1 MSVSENRGFS
11 PQIIYFNKVFHYKPS
26 ILGKHPYFWK
36 TPMTSFWWIFTWK
49 LVVTSELSCCLWRQQ
64 VGAGRG
70 SYEVVAGAQGK
81 GGQNMAIWRR
91 VPGQNSTKNDFK
103 VGKSIWKKSHRIC
116 CPWFVST
123 LCSLK
128 CFSMKIGWYLNP
140 ATCASCASWWRWARN
155 VATFETWCNNES
167 GMKRKVNADGNESF
181 TKICVCGTCPM
192 ELGCCH
198 DRSWIDQ
205 LEDALLWPRVLQ
217 LQRYHARLRREES
230 MCVIYSFVLYL
241 IWARESS
248 PWNRENVC

>member
-1 MSVSENRGFS
+1 
-11 PQIIYFNKVFHYKPS
+11 
-26 ILGKHPYFWK
+26 
-36 TPMTSFWWIFTWK
+36 MTSFWWIFTWK
-49 LVVTSELSCCLWRQQ
+49 LVGPPSCLLLGRQQ

-140 ATCASCASWWRWARN
+140 ASCASQLSLQLNELLKMSQKCCYFWLG
-155 VATFETWCNNES
+155 AT
-167 GMKRKVNADGNESF
+167 MKVKWKEMSMQMAMKVSQRYVF
-181 TKICVCGTCPM
+181 VVPIPM

-205 LEDALLWPRVLQ
+205 LGDALLWPRVLQ
-217 LQRYHARLRREES
+217 LRRYHARLRREES
-230 MCVIYSFVLYL
+230 MCVIYSLVLYL